1 MQEFERGH
9 IDKIIYVPNNSYTEN
24 TTDLGALPGELLEK
38 TVGLIGPLL
47 DLIGIDQ
54 ITQMMNMN

>member
-1 MQEFERGH
+1 
-9 IDKIIYVPNNSYTEN
+9 VPNNSYTEN

-47 DLIGIDQ
+47 DLIGID
-54 ITQMMNMN
+54 